1 MTDHQTLLV
10 LIAAILVN
18 AIPAVRALC
27 GTQHDAEVRAR
38 RLGAAV
44 QGYTLRVISFLGRH
58 PELSRDPEVRE
69 ALLPTPA
76 EAHAIQY
83 IPSIA
88 SQLRSSPSGAG
99 ARGCCRQTRPPRPR
113 HSCEATSNTRSPA
126 TYASAHS
133 PGWRAVMRH
142 PTRPLLRR

>member
-58 PELSRDPEVRE
+58 PELSRDPEVRQ

-76 EAHAIQY
+76 ETQAFGYRAPEPPPAP
-83 IPSIA
+83 IPPRHGGA
-88 SQLRSSPSGAG
+88 PHLPDCSPSLA
-99 ARGCCRQTRPPRPR
+99 AFLEEHLNAAASHRGK
-113 HSCEATSNTRSPA
+113 E
-126 TYASAHS
+126 
-133 PGWRAVMRH
+133 
-142 PTRPLLRR
+142 

>member
-58 PELSRDPEVRE
+58 PELSRDPAVRN

-88 SQLRSSPSGAG
+88 ARLPEWRRGEGMLSPDKTTASAALLRGHLEHAVTGHIRLGP
-99 ARGCCRQTRPPRPR
+99 QPRPAGD
-113 HSCEATSNTRSPA
+113 HPAARSTFAEEVKP
-126 TYASAHS
+126 
-133 PGWRAVMRH
+133 
-142 PTRPLLRR
+142 

>member
-1 MTDHQTLLV
+1 MTDQQILLV
-10 LIAAILVN
+10 LIAGMLAN
-18 AIPAVRALC
+18 AIPAVRTFY
-27 GTQHDAEVRAR
+27 GTQHDAEARAR

-44 QGYTLRVISFLGRH
+44 QGYTLRVVNVLARD

-88 SQLRSSPSGAG
+88 ARIPEWRRGEGILSPDK
-99 ARGCCRQTRPPRPR
+99 T
-113 HSCEATSNTRSPA
+113 T
-126 TYASAHS
+126 ASAACLRGGLEHAVTGHIRLGPQPRLRGRNAAPHS
-133 PGWRAVMRH
+133 TLAEEVKP
-142 PTRPLLRR
+142 